1 MKENWVYRRGDLYL
15 ANLGVPVGSKQGGV
29 RPVVVLQNDV
39 GNYYAPTIT
48 IAPLTSKIEKKRKQ
62 PTHFF
67 LRKAKGLAKPSMVL
81 AEQLDTCDKICVI
94 RYLGRVSK
102 GQMRGI
108 DEAVRIQLGYY
119 IPEQAEKKDRAN
131 AERMAKKAMDK
142 LITRKE
148 AASILGISVKN
159 TGCCKNRRFDLLC
172 SVCGKRLRL
181 FHGSGDSGVHCK
193 MYAPCKTDGTC
204 CDISQTS
211 KLSAVKIDIVE
222 YGR

>member
-1 MKENWVYRRGDLYL
+1 
-15 ANLGVPVGSKQGGV
+15 
-29 RPVVVLQNDV
+29 
-39 GNYYAPTIT
+39 
-48 IAPLTSKIEKKRKQ
+48 
-62 PTHFF
+62 
-67 LRKAKGLAKPSMVL
+67 MVL

-119 IPEQAEKKDRAN
+119 IPEQVEEKKTGQMT
-131 AERMAKKAMDK
+131 ERMAKKAMDK

-148 AASILGISVKN
+148 AASILGIRRKN

-222 YGR
+222 YRR

>member
-29 RPVVVLQNDV
+29 RPVVVLQNDA

-102 GQMRGI
+102 GQMRVI

-119 IPEQAEKKDRAN
+119 IPEQAEKKRQG
-131 AERMAKKAMDK
+131 KC
-142 LITRKE
+142 RKE
-148 AASILGISVKN
+148 GEE
-159 TGCCKNRRFDLLC
+159 
-172 SVCGKRLRL
+172 
-181 FHGSGDSGVHCK
+181 GDG
-193 MYAPCKTDGTC
+193 
-204 CDISQTS
+204 
-211 KLSAVKIDIVE
+211 
-222 YGR
+222 